1 MSINANSL
9 SITDAL
15 VDFLRESGLEQTV
28 MDRQIEE
35 VWPQVMGE
43 TVQQLTRSVEVK
55 DGMLY
60 VRVNSAA
67 LKAQL
72 FENRFELVRKLNEA
86 VGAPAISGDSCVPV
100 ALMKNSSQAMLLI
113 MKNSANGLN
122 VSEKQSVTH
131 YSTGATWNYRDISDT
146 MDI

>member
-1 MSINANSL
+1 MSISANSL

-86 VGAPAISGDSCVPV
+86 VGAPAI
-100 ALMKNSSQAMLLI
+100 
-113 MKNSANGLN
+113 
-122 VSEKQSVTH
+122 
-131 YSTGATWNYRDISDT
+131 RDCRILG
-146 MDI
+146 